1 MIDHL
6 KCNCIK
12 YNIPDEDCEPV
23 IKVSENKDD
32 MLVAVSSN
40 KRNILLYKIINK
52 EIIYSDTF
60 FIGDPNKIIALEWSK
75 KNDLLIV
82 TIDMKCIIYKKKE
95 DGKWEYTNV
104 NIPTED
110 LPTCACWHP
119 HTYSF
124 AIGFTS
130 GIIFI
135 CSKKENQ
142 KWKIKKI
149 TNHVASVMFIEWS
162 SSGYILSTNSLD
174 STSLLLCTSGLLDD
188 NIKNKNNINIYK
200 NMETFITER
209 NINNN
214 DIIYKIES
222 EGYIFLH
229 SSFSLSNEK
238 IAIIATNFESTYE
251 KQQIIISDY
260 FKSPANI
267 QYVSW
272 VGQTLQRCLFLD
284 DDKLLVYGYE
294 IFPIIVE
301 YLNDEWIISKVVLP
315 EFNIKNLTVDFFYD
329 QKEIQEIEQEC
340 EHLDGNQIIGEIV
353 AHSNYILQISMLE
366 PYENKIYIEFIT
378 VSSDF
383 SIVLWN
389 FSI

>member
-1 MIDHL
+1 
-6 KCNCIK
+6 
-12 YNIPDEDCEPV
+12 
-23 IKVSENKDD
+23 
-32 MLVAVSSN
+32 
-40 KRNILLYKIINK
+40 
-52 EIIYSDTF
+52 
-60 FIGDPNKIIALEWSK
+60 
-75 KNDLLIV
+75 
-82 TIDMKCIIYKKKE
+82 
-95 DGKWEYTNV
+95 
-104 NIPTED
+104 
-110 LPTCACWHP
+110 
-119 HTYSF
+119 
-124 AIGFTS
+124 
-130 GIIFI
+130 
-135 CSKKENQ
+135 
-142 KWKIKKI
+142 
-149 TNHVASVMFIEWS
+149 
-162 SSGYILSTNSLD
+162 
-174 STSLLLCTSGLLDD
+174 
-188 NIKNKNNINIYK
+188 
-200 NMETFITER
+200 METFITER
-209 NINNN
+209 NIHNN

-229 SSFSLSNEK
+229 SSFSFSNEK

-251 KQQIIISDY
+251 KQQIIILDY
-260 FKSPANI
+260 FKSPANT

-340 EHLDGNQIIGEIV
+340 EHLDGNEIIGEIV

>member
-1 MIDHL
+1 
-6 KCNCIK
+6 
-12 YNIPDEDCEPV
+12 
-23 IKVSENKDD
+23 
-32 MLVAVSSN
+32 
-40 KRNILLYKIINK
+40 
-52 EIIYSDTF
+52 
-60 FIGDPNKIIALEWSK
+60 
-75 KNDLLIV
+75 
-82 TIDMKCIIYKKKE
+82 MKCIIYKKKE
-95 DGKWEYTNV
+95 NGKWECTNV

-149 TNHVASVMFIEWS
+149 NNHVASVMFIDWS
-162 SSGYILSTNSLD
+162 SS
-174 STSLLLCTSGLLDD
+174 
-188 NIKNKNNINIYK
+188 
-200 NMETFITER
+200 
-209 NINNN
+209 
-214 DIIYKIES
+214 
-222 EGYIFLH
+222 
-229 SSFSLSNEK
+229 
-238 IAIIATNFESTYE
+238 
-251 KQQIIISDY
+251 
-260 FKSPANI
+260 ANT

-340 EHLDGNQIIGEIV
+340 EHLDGNEIIGEIV